1 MLSLVY
7 IGKKSEQL
15 AQKDFSA
22 VRTSYLVISLALLA
36 ISETICIIYYI
47 CLRRHN
53 KVM

>member
-7 IGKKSEQL
+7 IGKKSEQP
-15 AQKDFSA
+15 APKDFGA
-22 VRTSYLVISLALLA
+22 VGTSYLVISLALLA
-36 ISETICIIYYI
+36 ISEIICIIYYI